1 MRSESGLFIFHVTDR
16 NSYNVFKLP
25 IQSRKYIT
33 SQTVKNLKQTS
44 LQFIKK
50 NVCYSPIYMTKHKTS
65 QLHTLRGSSTDFQEN
80 ILTDIW
86 AEKNSYLQSVRTA
99 KKKEGMRQTD

>member
-1 MRSESGLFIFHVTDR
+1 
-16 NSYNVFKLP
+16 
-25 IQSRKYIT
+25 
-33 SQTVKNLKQTS
+33 
-44 LQFIKK
+44 
-50 NVCYSPIYMTKHKTS
+50 MTKHKTS
-65 QLHTLRGSSTDFQEN
+65 KLHTLRGSSTDFQEN